1 MLSVVQIPAQL
12 EVQPEVGRHFEE
24 PGQPQR
30 GGRGDSSPAIHDFV
44 DPLVGYVDG
53 ISQLALGD
61 AHRQQKLFQQHLAW
75 MGGPT
80 RHGGCVWNAHVSHLV
95 MLRLLVVGG

>member
-1 MLSVVQIPAQL
+1 MVCGPRAGQEAKGGAAREAELVNLMDERIL
-12 EVQPEVGRHFEE
+12 KELTDPEV
-24 PGQPQR
+24 PQR

-61 AHRQQKLFQQHLAW
+61 AHRQQKLFQQHLA
-75 MGGPT
+75 
-80 RHGGCVWNAHVSHLV
+80 
-95 MLRLLVVGG
+95 